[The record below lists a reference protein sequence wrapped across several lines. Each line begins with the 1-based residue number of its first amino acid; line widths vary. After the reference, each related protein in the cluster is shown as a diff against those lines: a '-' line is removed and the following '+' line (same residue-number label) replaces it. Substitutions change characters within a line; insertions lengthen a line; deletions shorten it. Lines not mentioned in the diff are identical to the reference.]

1 MTVDK
6 EKTFDSTNHSFLM
19 CVLKNLDLATIFEN
33 GYKS

>member
-1 MTVDK
+1 MTIDL
-6 EKTFDSTNHSFLM
+6 EKTFDSIIHSFLM